1 MEYSPLSHSLTKQI
15 NKIDKK
21 NNGIYFTPPE
31 TINKNLKL
39 LEPYIDNIKNVLEPS
54 CGSCEYIRMLHNNY
68 KHLEITG
75 IELNK
80 TIYDS
85 ITFLENDTITL
96 YHQNYLLFNTT
107 KLYDLIIGN
116 PPFFVV
122 KKNEIE
128 KCYHPYFD
136 GRPSIFIPFIIKSL
150 QLLNTNGILSFILPK
165 NFLNSLYYD
174 KTRKY
179 IFTDFKI
186 LDIVECNDKYID
198 TSQETILLIVQ
209 NKLELELE
217 ENNNYILDINNFTIL
232 GIPENITQLK
242 SLYHNSTTLDKLN
255 FKVSVG
261 TVVWNQCKD
270 ILTEDSSKT
279 LLIYSSDIKD
289 NKLDIQQYSNHEKK
303 NYINKEGIT
312 EPLLLINRGY
322 GNGAYSFNYCLLDDN
337 SIEYLIENHL
347 ICIRYKE
354 DLDKLDLLTLYN
366 IIINSLTNPK
376 TQQFVEIYFGNNAIN
391 TTELASILPIYDM

>member
-15 NKIDKK
+15 NKIEKK

-31 TINKNLKL
+31 TINTNLKL

-85 ITFLENDTITL
+85 ITFLESDTITL
-96 YHQNYLLFNTT
+96 YHQDYLLYNNT

-122 KKNEIE
+122 KKNDIE

-179 IFTDFKI
+179 ISTHFKI

-217 ENNNYILDINNFTIL
+217 ENNNYILDINHFTIL
-232 GIPENITQLK
+232 GIPENITLLK

-303 NYINKEGIT
+303 NYINKDGIT

-322 GNGAYSFNYCLLDDN
+322 GNGAYSFNYCLLDDD

-354 DLDKLDLLTLYN
+354 DIDKLDLLTLYN

>member
-179 IFTDFKI
+179 ISTHFKI

-322 GNGAYSFNYCLLDDN
+322 GNGAYSFNYCLLDDD

>member
-15 NKIDKK
+15 NKIEKK

-85 ITFLENDTITL
+85 ITFLESDTITL
-96 YHQNYLLFNTT
+96 YHQDYLLYNNT

-122 KKNEIE
+122 KKNDIE

-179 IFTDFKI
+179 ISTHFKI

-217 ENNNYILDINNFTIL
+217 ENNNYILDINHFTIL
-232 GIPENITQLK
+232 GIPENITLLK

-303 NYINKEGIT
+303 NYINKDGIT

-322 GNGAYSFNYCLLDDN
+322 GNGAYSFNYCLLDDD

-354 DLDKLDLLTLYN
+354 DIDKLDLLTLYN

>member
-179 IFTDFKI
+179 ISTHFKI

-322 GNGAYSFNYCLLDDN
+322 GNGAYSFNYCLLDDD

-354 DLDKLDLLTLYN
+354 DIDKLDLLTLYN

>member
-1 MEYSPLSHSLTKQI
+1 MEYSPLSYSLTKQI
-15 NKIDKK
+15 NKIEKK
-21 NNGIYFTPPE
+21 NNGIYFTPPD

-39 LEPYIDNIKNVLEPS
+39 LEPYINNIKNVLEPS
-54 CGSCEYIRMLHNNY
+54 CGSCEYIRMLYNNY

-85 ITFLENDTITL
+85 ITFLESDTITL
-96 YHQNYLLFNTT
+96 YHQDYLLYNNN

-150 QLLNTNGILSFILPK
+150 QLLNINGILSFILPK

-179 IFTDFKI
+179 ISTHFKI

-209 NKLELELE
+209 NKLELE
-217 ENNNYILDINNFTIL
+217 ENNNYILDINSFTIL

-242 SLYHNSTTLDKLN
+242 YLYHNSTTLDKLN

-270 ILTEDSSKT
+270 ILTDDSTKT

-303 NYINKEGIT
+303 NYINKDGIT

-322 GNGAYSFNYCLLDDN
+322 GNGAYSFNYCLIDDD

-354 DLDKLDLLTLYN
+354 DIDKLDLLTLYN

-376 TQQFVEIYFGNNAIN
+376 TQLFVEIYFGNNAIN

>member
-15 NKIDKK
+15 NKIEKK

-85 ITFLENDTITL
+85 ITFLESDSITL
-96 YHQNYLLFNTT
+96 YHQDYLLYNNT

-122 KKNEIE
+122 KKNDIE

-179 IFTDFKI
+179 ISTHFKI

-217 ENNNYILDINNFTIL
+217 ENNNYILDINHFTIL
-232 GIPENITQLK
+232 GIPENITLLK

-303 NYINKEGIT
+303 NYINKDGIT

-322 GNGAYSFNYCLLDDN
+322 GNGAYSFNYCLLDDD

-354 DLDKLDLLTLYN
+354 DIDKLDLLTLYN

>member
-15 NKIDKK
+15 NKIEKK

-31 TINKNLKL
+31 TINTNLKL

-85 ITFLENDTITL
+85 ITFLENDAITL
-96 YHQNYLLFNTT
+96 YHQDYLLYNNT

-179 IFTDFKI
+179 ISTHFKI

-209 NKLELELE
+209 NKLELE
-217 ENNNYILDINNFTIL
+217 ENNHYILDINQFTIL
-232 GIPENITQLK
+232 GIPENITLLK

-322 GNGAYSFNYCLLDDN
+322 GNGAYSFNYCLLDDD

-354 DLDKLDLLTLYN
+354 DIDKLDLLTLYN